1 VSGRTFG
8 ATENVQS
15 GSVALKDGSN
25 PQFTSWT
32 GRPVNYAVFT
42 FNVPAGADRL
52 NASIA
57 YPGTAFQDI
66 PVYLIL
72 IDPQGR
78 FAANTAPQGAANF
91 GNVDVREPAQGTWTG
106 VIFGAVA
113 ARGGVNGTIP
123 WQVSTQSFVP
133 FGTVAPPSLFL
144 APGQSRKINVIASTP
159 STPGDLAGSIVLT
172 PSGGGVDS
180 TLGAERNSIAVT
192 LRSLVDV
199 AHGGA
204 LSGVLTGGNG
214 RAPGEGQVGY
224 YQFNIGR
231 GNTSITANLSLTNDV
246 GDMVGSYLVAP
257 DGAAL
262 GFGQNNLDGTNGPS
276 LTAYTLN
283 PVAGIWTLVV
293 DFAGP
298 VVGDE
303 ISQPYSGNI
312 KLNNVEV
319 SASGLPNS
327 TNTILPAGVPLTVP
341 VTITNNGVAR
351 ELFFIDARLDT
362 TTSFPL
368 ASFTPPPT
376 SSGYPLPLTSS
387 VLAWFVPTQT
397 SSVQAAAT
405 ATLPIEFDYGP
416 FQGDPD
422 LFGPPT
428 TADNAA
434 GSYTPSGGTVQPGFW
449 FGAPDELGPYAGPA
463 PSGFVNM
470 SLTATT
476 KAFDPAVTSATGD
489 AWLASGDPSPVS
501 RRSPSSPARP
511 ASSP

>member
-15 GSVALKDGSN
+15 GSVALKDGIN

-78 FAANTAPQGAANF
+78 FAANTAPQGAASF

-257 DGAAL
+257 DG
-262 GFGQNNLDGTNGPS
+262 GGPR
-276 LTAYTLN
+276 LRAEQPGRN
-283 PVAGIWTLVV
+283 QRPVADRLHPQPCCRHLDPGRG
-293 DFAGP
+293 FRRAGCR
-298 VVGDE
+298 GRD
-303 ISQPYSGNI
+303 
-312 KLNNVEV
+312 
-319 SASGLPNS
+319 
-327 TNTILPAGVPLTVP
+327 LPAVQRQHQAEQCRSLGVRLAEQHEYDIACGRAADRTGDDHQQRRGTGAVLHRRP
-341 VTITNNGVAR
+341 AR
-351 ELFFIDARLDT
+351 YD
-362 TTSFPL
+362 
-368 ASFTPPPT
+368 
-376 SSGYPLPLTSS
+376 
-387 VLAWFVPTQT
+387 
-397 SSVQAAAT
+397 
-405 ATLPIEFDYGP
+405 
-416 FQGDPD
+416 
-422 LFGPPT
+422 
-428 TADNAA
+428 
-434 GSYTPSGGTVQPGFW
+434 
-449 FGAPDELGPYAGPA
+449 DELPVGVIHPA
-463 PSGFVNM
+463 ANQ
-470 SLTATT
+470 
-476 KAFDPAVTSATGD
+476 
-489 AWLASGDPSPVS
+489 
-501 RRSPSSPARP
+501 
-511 ASSP
+511 